1 MEQYTQN
8 ITTVEIKYYIVMT
21 NGQSFFDKP
30 VKNDLR
36 TFDNIRKIATGQGDD
51 YITDCLLDYNY
62 FNKYYKMIAID
73 SSKQQALNVY
83 LKTIQQLN
91 FTGNLNR
98 GEDFFHY

>member
-73 SSKQQALNVY
+73 SSKQQALDVY
-83 LKTIQQLN
+83 LKAIQQLN
-91 FTGNLNR
+91 FTGNLN
-98 GEDFFHY
+98 

>member
-51 YITDCLLDYNY
+51 
-62 FNKYYKMIAID
+62 
-73 SSKQQALNVY
+73 
-83 LKTIQQLN
+83 
-91 FTGNLNR
+91 
-98 GEDFFHY
+98 

>member
-21 NGQSFFDKP
+21 NGQSFVDKP
-30 VKNDLR
+30 IKNDLR
-36 TFDNIRKIATGQGDD
+36 TYDNIRKIATGQGDD

-83 LKTIQQLN
+83 LKAIQQLN